1 MFAKSQVKEK
11 ITGARSLS
19 NGIQFRLPTRG
30 ICISA
35 YPFQAIGNKSK
46 DKWTDNPTP
55 VPAAKYWVD
64 LMAADADIKI
74 QDRRDELFD
83 MELEKFVNGIK
94 GQQGVENS
102 AITWMRV

>member
-11 ITGARSLS
+11 ITGARSPS
-19 NGIQFRLPTRG
+19 NGIQCSLPTRG

-55 VPAAKYWVD
+55 VPAAKY
-64 LMAADADIKI
+64 LTHFINAC
-74 QDRRDELFD
+74 
-83 MELEKFVNGIK
+83 GISTRLA
-94 GQQGVENS
+94 N
-102 AITWMRV
+102 